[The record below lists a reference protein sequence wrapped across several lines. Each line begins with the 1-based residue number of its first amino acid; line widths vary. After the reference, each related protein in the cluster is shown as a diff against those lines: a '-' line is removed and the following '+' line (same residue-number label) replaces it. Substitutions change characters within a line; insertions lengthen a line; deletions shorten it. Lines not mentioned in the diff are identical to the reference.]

1 MNYLSLSFIL
11 IILLFKKCF
20 ANDDKK
26 YILLP
31 FTIQQEKIDISQKYD
46 SSIFIQNNFYRNITF
61 DFYIGN
67 PPKKVNGIILN
78 DNLCFEFKIE
88 KDLYS
93 YNNFFSYI
101 NNKYIPND
109 SSSFS
114 ILNKELRWNKGTYY
128 TLGSDIF
135 KFGNEE
141 SFNLSFLFNIT
152 DKESIDIDGIK
163 SQKYIAKFSFKIFMG
178 HSGDECPNFIED
190 IKKRARLNKY
200 LISYEFI
207 EDHNGYLII
216 GDEFYK
222 YKPKI
227 YHESQYITTY
237 TNDKNFPIENM
248 KGIIFDEVN
257 NNNITLN
264 RTETVLYIKYD
275 LGVIIGTNQ
284 YKQIIDEIFFNKLIS
299 QKICQIETVRLNSS
313 DNYYVYSCKEENLNL
328 KQFPKLLFIS
338 KTFSFNL
345 ELNYNDLFSKKAND
359 IYYFLILFK
368 ANNDNENNDTN
379 IKESWM
385 MGKPFYRKYKFT
397 FNLDAKILGLYNP
410 KYDYDVEEEIN
421 SGNNGKENN
430 NNTWKIIIFCI
441 LGFVF
446 LALLMFLSFYLGMK
460 IKEGRKKRANELKDD
475 NYEYFP
481 PEAEKE
487 QNQLFN

>member
-1 MNYLSLSFIL
+1 MNYLQLLFIF
-11 IILLFKKCF
+11 IILLFKKSF
-20 ANDDKK
+20 ANNDKK

-114 ILNKELRWNKGTYY
+114 ILHKELRWNKGTYY
-128 TLGSDIF
+128 TIGSDIF
-135 KFGNEE
+135 KFRNNEE

-152 DKESIDIDGIK
+152 DKKSIDISRIK
-163 SQKYIAKFSFKIFMG
+163 IQEYLPKFGLKIFIG
-178 HSGDECPNFIED
+178 TSGDECPNFISD
-190 IKKRARLNKY
+190 IKWKANLNKY
-200 LISYEFI
+200 LISYEF
-207 EDHNGYLII
+207 DDDYNGNLVI
-216 GDEFYK
+216 GDELYK

-227 YHESQYITTY
+227 YHESQHISVY
-237 TNDKNFPIENM
+237 TLDKNFPIKYI
-248 KGIIFDEVN
+248 KGIVFDEVN
-257 NNNITLN
+257 NKNATLN
-264 RTETVLYIKYD
+264 ITETVLYIKYD

-284 YKQIIDEIFFNKLIS
+284 YKQIIDEIYFNKLIS
-299 QKICQIETVRLNSS
+299 EKICQIETVNLNSS
-313 DNYYVYSCKEENLNL
+313 DSYFVYSCKEENLNL

-338 KTFSFNL
+338 KIFSFNF
-345 ELNYNDLFSKKAND
+345 ELNYKDLFSKKSND
-359 IYYFLILFK
+359 IFYFLVLFK
-368 ANNDNENNDTN
+368 ANNESIDTN
-379 IKESWM
+379 ITESWT
-385 MGKPFYRKYKFT
+385 MGKPFYRKYNFT
-397 FNLDAKILGLYNP
+397 FNLDATMIGFYNP
-410 KYDYDVEEEIN
+410 NFDYEVEEEIN
-421 SGNNGKENN
+421 GGNNTEDNN
-430 NNTWKIIIFCI
+430 NYTWKIIIFCI

-446 LALLMFLSFYLGMK
+446 LALLMFLSFYFGMK
-460 IKEGRKKRANELKDD
+460 LKEGRKKRANELKDD

-487 QNQLFN
+487 QNQLFK

>member
-1 MNYLSLSFIL
+1 MNYLPLLFIL

-20 ANDDKK
+20 TNDDKK

-46 SSIFIQNNFYRNITF
+46 SIIFIQNNFYRNITF

-67 PPKKVNGIILN
+67 PPQKVNGIILN

-135 KFGNEE
+135 KFGNNEE
-141 SFNLSFLFNIT
+141 SFNLSFLFDKT
-152 DKESIDIDGIK
+152 DKESIDIDRIK
-163 SQKYIAKFSFKIFMG
+163 NQKYIAKFGFKIFTG
-178 HSGDECPNFIED
+178 YTGDECPNFIVD
-190 IKKRARLNKY
+190 IKRKANLNKY
-200 LISYEFI
+200 IISYEFI
-207 EDHNGYLII
+207 DDNNGYLVI
-216 GDEFYK
+216 GDELYN
-222 YKPKI
+222 YNPKI
-227 YHESQYITTY
+227 YHESQRIGIY
-237 TNDKNFPIENM
+237 TLDDTFPIKYI

-257 NNNITLN
+257 NKNITLN
-264 RTETVLYIKYD
+264 LTETVLYVKYD

-299 QKICQIETVRLNSS
+299 QKICQIETVNLNSTDS
-313 DNYYVYSCKEENLNL
+313 YYVYSCKEENLNL
-328 KQFPKLLFIS
+328 KKFPKLLFIS
-338 KTFSFNL
+338 KLFSLNL
-345 ELNYNDLFSKKAND
+345 ELNYNDLFSKKING

-368 ANNDNENNDTN
+368 ANNENNDTN
-379 IKESWM
+379 IKENWK
-385 MGKPFYRKYKFT
+385 MGKPFYKKYNFT
-397 FNLDAKILGLYNP
+397 FNLDAKLIGFYNFE
-410 KYDYDVEEEIN
+410 VEEEEKEDDIN
-421 SGNNGKENN
+421 GD
-430 NNTWKIIIFCI
+430 NNTWKIVIFSV
-441 LGFVF
+441 LGFII
-446 LALLMFLSFYLGMK
+446 LALLMFLSFYFGMK
-460 IKEGRKKRANELKDD
+460 LKEVRKKRANELKDD

-487 QNQLFN
+487 KNILFN